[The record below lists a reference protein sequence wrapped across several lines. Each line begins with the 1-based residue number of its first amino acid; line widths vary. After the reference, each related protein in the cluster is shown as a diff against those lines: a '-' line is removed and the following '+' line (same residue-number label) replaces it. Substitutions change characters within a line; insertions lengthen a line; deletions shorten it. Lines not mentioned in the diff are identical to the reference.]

1 MLQFAA
7 RKFTVQQRLLHK
19 VQHVRSSGLF
29 EEDGVSQV
37 ERWKRY
43 PTLRV
48 WMLLSLVLM
57 VQANATSQRTRA
69 EYNAKRIRNL
79 IAELKKQMGIDQQI
93 EAVVVPKNELIV
105 SVQPIREHKGIFKMS
120 FEESFLNTLDDGELR
135 AVIAHELGHV
145 WIFTHHPYLQT
156 EDLANSIA
164 FKVVQQDALDRVYDK
179 VRARNIVAGTL
190 SAFMH

>member
-1 MLQFAA
+1 
-7 RKFTVQQRLLHK
+7 
-19 VQHVRSSGLF
+19 
-29 EEDGVSQV
+29 VSQV

-57 VQANATSQRTRA
+57 VQASATSQRTRA

-79 IAELKKQMGIDQQI
+79 INELKKQMGIDQQI

-105 SVQPIREHKGIFKMS
+105 SVQPIRERKGVFRMS
-120 FEESFLNTLDDGELR
+120 FEEAFLNTLDDGELR

-190 SAFMH
+190 SAFVH

>member
-1 MLQFAA
+1 
-7 RKFTVQQRLLHK
+7 
-19 VQHVRSSGLF
+19 
-29 EEDGVSQV
+29 
-37 ERWKRY
+37 
-43 PTLRV
+43 
-48 WMLLSLVLM
+48 MLLSLVLM

>member
-1 MLQFAA
+1 
-7 RKFTVQQRLLHK
+7 
-19 VQHVRSSGLF
+19 
-29 EEDGVSQV
+29 
-37 ERWKRY
+37 
-43 PTLRV
+43 
-48 WMLLSLVLM
+48 MLLSLALL
-57 VQANATSQRTRA
+57 VQANATSARTRS

-79 IAELKKQMGIDQQI
+79 IDELKKQLAIPQEI
-93 EAVVVPKNELIV
+93 EAVVVPKNEMIV
-105 SVQPIREHKGIFKMS
+105 SVQPVRERKGTYQIS
-120 FEESFLNTLDDGELR
+120 FEEAFLNTLDDGELR

-164 FKVVQQDALDRVYDK
+164 FKAVTQDSLERVYDK